1 MRCFFNFLISC
12 FFFFSISLFGQEEE
26 SLEAVLESIE
36 KAEEYDWEKI
46 NRIENLK
53 NELNNIDSLELQK
66 RYELNLQLFNEY
78 RVFKQDSAF
87 KYGLRI
93 RSLANQLDS
102 LPLKATA
109 VVNLAD
115 VSVSAGMYKE
125 ALDFLETISP
135 QEIPENTRS
144 LYFGLA
150 GRLYNEMAEYN
161 ALPFFALEYL
171 ETAQNYRGQALRLA
185 EEGTFFNSFL
195 KGFIEYKHGDPRE
208 ALQIFESLLE
218 QELGLRDQALVHY
231 SMGDIYFQL
240 GEKEKAIFHFSKA
253 SIADIRTSTK
263 ETLAMIRLAELTF
276 ERGNTDMASTFIRKA
291 NEDASFYGAQQRKIR
306 VGAILPIIEE
316 QIVQKIEK
324 QRETLYRQNVIV
336 TFLLIFV
343 LGLAV
348 IIFYQVIKMKKARKT
363 IEEAHHNLQET
374 NKRIVFVN
382 EEVESKNQQ
391 LNRLNAQLQEANKIK
406 EEYIGFFF
414 TQDADIFEKFREF
427 KLKIE
432 EDLNE
437 ENLKKLKYTISSL
450 NLKRE
455 KEKLMRNFDEAFIK
469 LFPNFIQEFNSLL
482 KPEEQITLKKGQL
495 LNKEL
500 RIFALIRLGIK
511 HNEIIAQILGYS
523 VNSIYA
529 YKTKIRKKSR
539 LDKKDF
545 DDKLIENTTLKL

>member
-1 MRCFFNFLISC
+1 MLL
-12 FFFFSISLFGQEEE
+12 FFFFPVPLIGQEGEI
-26 SLEAVLESIE
+26 LKAVLENIE
-36 KAEEYDWEKI
+36 KAEEYDREKV
-46 NRIENLK
+46 NRIENLR
-53 NELNNIDSLELQK
+53 NELNNVDSLELQK

-78 RVFKQDSAF
+78 RIFKQDSAF

-171 ETAQNYRGQALRLA
+171 ETAQNYREKALRLA

-195 KGFIEYKHGDPRE
+195 KGFIEYKHGDLRE
-208 ALQIFESLLE
+208 ALRIFESLLD

-240 GEKEKAIFHFSKA
+240 DEKEKAIFHFSKA
-253 SIADIRTSTK
+253 SIADIKTSTK

-276 ERGNTDMASTFIRKA
+276 ERGKTDMASAFIRKA

-324 QRETLYRQNVIV
+324 QREALYRQNVIV

-343 LGLAV
+343 MGLAV

-363 IEEAHHNLQET
+363 IEEAHHTLQET
-374 NKRIVFVN
+374 NKRIILVN

-414 TQDADIFEKFREF
+414 TQDADIFEKFKEF

-437 ENLKKLKYTISSL
+437 ENLKKLQYTISSL

-469 LFPNFIQEFNSLL
+469 LFPNFIEEFNSLL
-482 KPEEQITLKKGQL
+482 KPEEQITLKNGQL

>member
-1 MRCFFNFLISC
+1 MKVFFNLLILF
-12 FFFFSISLFGQEEE
+12 FFFFSVSLFGQEEE
-26 SLEAVLESIE
+26 ILNAVLENIE
-36 KAEEYDWEKI
+36 KAEEYDREKV
-46 NRIENLK
+46 NRIENLR
-53 NELNNIDSLELQK
+53 NELNNVDSLELQK
-66 RYELNLQLFNEY
+66 QYELNLQLFNEY
-78 RVFKQDSAF
+78 RIFKQDSAF

-115 VSVSAGMYKE
+115 ISVSAGMYKE

-135 QEIPENTRS
+135 EEIPENTRS

-171 ETAQNYRGQALRLA
+171 KTAQNYREKALRLA

-195 KGFIEYKHGDPRE
+195 KGFIEYKHGDLLE
-208 ALQIFESLLE
+208 ALRIFESLLD

-240 GEKEKAIFHFSKA
+240 DEKEKAIFHFSKA
-253 SIADIRTSTK
+253 SIADIKTSTK

-276 ERGNTDMASTFIRKA
+276 ERGNTDMASAFIRKA

-324 QRETLYRQNVIV
+324 QREALYRQNVIV
-336 TFLLIFV
+336 TFLLLFV
-343 LGLAV
+343 MGLAV

-363 IEEAHHNLQET
+363 IEEAHHTLQET
-374 NKRIVFVN
+374 NKRIILVN

-414 TQDADIFEKFREF
+414 TQDADIFEKFKEF

-437 ENLKKLKYTISSL
+437 ENLKKLQYTINSL
-450 NLKRE
+450 NLRRE

-469 LFPNFIQEFNSLL
+469 LFPNFIEEFNSLL
-482 KPEEQITLKKGQL
+482 KPEEQITL
-495 LNKEL
+495 
-500 RIFALIRLGIK
+500 
-511 HNEIIAQILGYS
+511 
-523 VNSIYA
+523 
-529 YKTKIRKKSR
+529 
-539 LDKKDF
+539 
-545 DDKLIENTTLKL
+545 